1 MEKKICILD
10 KEREMKEIG
19 KIVLETGL
27 WDNEITTELT
37 LALKADDESKII
49 EELRAP
55 IILMGEELDSYW
67 GSLGEDEFEGYRIKT
82 KGFRSEKHG
91 KNSVELAKEYA
102 EYIVEKL
109 KKAIKKRKEMEEF
122 VESHKK
128 EVIEL
133 YL

>member
-10 KEREMKEIG
+10 EEREMKEIG
-19 KIVLETGL
+19 KIVLETSL

-55 IILMGEELDSYW
+55 ITLMGEELDSYW
-67 GSLGEDEFEGYRIKT
+67 GQCGEGEFEGYRIKM

-102 EYIVEKL
+102 EYVIQKL
-109 KKAIKKRKEMEEF
+109 REAIKKRKEMEEF
-122 VESHKK
+122 IKKHEK

>member
-19 KIVLETGL
+19 KIVIKTDIWG
-27 WDNEITTELT
+27 NEVASELT
-37 LALKADDESKII
+37 VALKADESKII
-49 EELRAP
+49 EDLRAP
-55 IILMGEELDSYW
+55 ITLMGEELNSVW
-67 GSLGEDEFEGYRIKT
+67 GHLGEGEFEGYRIRT
-82 KGFRSEKHG
+82 KGFRSEKEG
-91 KNSVELAKEYA
+91 KNSYELAKEYA
-102 EYIVEKL
+102 EYVIQKL
-109 KKAIKKRKEMEEF
+109 KEAVKKRKEMEEF